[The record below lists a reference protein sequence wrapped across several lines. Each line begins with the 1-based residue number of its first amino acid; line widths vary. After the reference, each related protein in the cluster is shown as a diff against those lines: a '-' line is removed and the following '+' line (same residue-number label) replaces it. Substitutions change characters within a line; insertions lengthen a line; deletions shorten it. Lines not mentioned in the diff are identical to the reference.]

1 MKKQTP
7 GPKEYKY
14 IPGIGHKL
22 GNYILPEEIVER
34 MKKLTERSKEIQKE
48 IGFNLCIDKHVA
60 INDNIMISTGMTCI
74 GEKGCLSTIRK
85 HTQECPSDKID
96 VGGFH
101 THPNRDI
108 AHMSHADAFGAYIN
122 GIECVGANKEINCF
136 IRKNDLA
143 DEDTYNKF
151 KTLYDKMEKIDHQ
164 IELRKKKLGEYD
176 HTKIKNQ
183 FFQDHF
189 NKTKI

>member
-1 MKKQTP
+1 MKKQALSP
-7 GPKEYKY
+7 REYKH
-14 IPGIGHKL
+14 IPGKGYKL
-22 GNYILPEEIVER
+22 GSYILPEEIVER

-48 IGFNLCIDKHVA
+48 IGFNLCASKRVA
-60 INDNIMISTGMTCI
+60 INNDIMISTGMTCV

-96 VGGFH
+96 IGGFH
-101 THPNRDI
+101 THPNRDL
-108 AHMSHADAFGAYIN
+108 ANMSYADAFGAYIN

-136 IRKNDLA
+136 IRKNYFA

-151 KTLYDKMEKIDHQ
+151 RALHNKMEKMEHQ
-164 IELRKKKLGEYD
+164 IEQRKKKLDEDD
-176 HTKIKNQ
+176 HMKIKNQ
-183 FFQDHF
+183 FFHDHF